1 VTHDTTTSATNATM
15 HTTPAPRGA
24 PVSTTTLHLH
34 GPAAAALLGIS
45 LRTLQRRAELGQIAR
60 HTLGRRTLYAL
71 TPAVQSVPRWGD
83 RDPMHDTASDT
94 RASVAVTQPAAPAPQ
109 KAVTGD
115 STTSG
120 HATPA
125 PAELVSAL
133 VEAVERA
140 TRAEVEVE
148 RLRVELATARKGW
161 ARAHAGWQVATT
173 ALDRL
178 TSV

>member
-1 VTHDTTTSATNATM
+1 M
-15 HTTPAPRGA
+15 HTPPAPRCA

-71 TPAVQSVPRWGD
+71 TPAVQSLPRWGD
-83 RDPMHDTASDT
+83 RDPMRATASDT
-94 RASVAVTQPAAPAPQ
+94 SASVAVTQPAAPAPQ
-109 KAVTGD
+109 NAVT
-115 STTSG
+115 TTQP
-120 HATPA
+120 ATPA

-140 TRAEVEVE
+140 TRAEVEIA
-148 RLRVELATARKGW
+148 RLHAELVTARKGW
-161 ARAHAGWQVATT
+161 ARAHAGWQVATA

-178 TSV
+178 TSA